1 MWVHDLKRGAQKEMD
16 EAYHAALRAFA
27 GGASRAVLV
36 EGLGERAFCSG
47 RLPATWGSSSFRYT
61 CLQEEGMPRKRF
73 PSCSCSTH

>member
-1 MWVHDLKRGAQKEMD
+1 MHVHDLKRGAQKEMD

-47 RLPATWGSSSFRYT
+47 A
-61 CLQEEGMPRKRF
+61 
-73 PSCSCSTH
+73 